1 MINKG
6 DTPKELV
13 PIERVLPEESS
24 SDPDDLTA
32 LEMDDLLA
40 RGEVEGL
47 QEEVERFEEDE
58 RRVRIQRREAELE
71 NYLQEIKLRE
81 EYAAKL
87 FRLTRWWIIGI
98 GALLLLEGFGATTTF
113 DLPDNVLMTAIGGT
127 TVTVTGLFVVVVRYL
142 FPRAEPDGPAPQ
154 KKPKQQKPGA

>member
-1 MINKG
+1 METGGTNSK
-6 DTPKELV
+6 DLV
-13 PIERVLPEESS
+13 PLERVLPEESAPS
-24 SDPDDLTA
+24 TGADDLTA
-32 LEMDDLLA
+32 LEIDHLA
-40 RGEVEGL
+40 REEVEGL
-47 QEEVERFEEDE
+47 QEEGERFEEDE

-142 FPRAEPDGPAPQ
+142 FPRAEPGGPAPQ
-154 KKPKQQKPGA
+154 KEKSKQEG